1 MHAKYQ
7 KELMTEAKIMVD
19 ALLDAYDSDETDA
32 DTPSP
37 LNHKKNAIDSEDET
51 NTDILEPSTDILE
64 PSTDI
69 LEPSTD
75 TILEPSTEIRSLI
88 EDEQSTDIDSPT
100 STDDDQHGEVSRQVP
115 FMKMTTEKNILL

>member
-1 MHAKYQ
+1 
-7 KELMTEAKIMVD
+7 MVD

-51 NTDILEPSTDILE
+51 NTDILE